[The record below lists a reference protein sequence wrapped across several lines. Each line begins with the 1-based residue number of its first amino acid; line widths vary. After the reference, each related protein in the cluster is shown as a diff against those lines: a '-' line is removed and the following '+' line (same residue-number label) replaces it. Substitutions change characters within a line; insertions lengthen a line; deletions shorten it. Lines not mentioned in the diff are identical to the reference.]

1 MKKVV
6 MISLAVVVLFASAIV
21 SHKVFA
27 GKSIENKTYSHLESV
42 GYAQE
47 DIEDIEI
54 KHSFV
59 NKVLGYNEWR
69 IFVEFEKEPDIIF
82 AFTYRDDQIM
92 RQGIT
97 SHVTQLSKEEIY
109 EYDRKFDNGELKN
122 RS

>member
-1 MKKVV
+1 MKKIV
-6 MISLAVVVLFASAIV
+6 MISLAVVLFASAIV

-27 GKSIENKTYSHLESV
+27 GKSIENKTYSHLESL
-42 GYAQE
+42 GYVQE

-97 SHVTQLSKEEIY
+97 SRVTQLSKEEIY

-122 RS
+122 RP